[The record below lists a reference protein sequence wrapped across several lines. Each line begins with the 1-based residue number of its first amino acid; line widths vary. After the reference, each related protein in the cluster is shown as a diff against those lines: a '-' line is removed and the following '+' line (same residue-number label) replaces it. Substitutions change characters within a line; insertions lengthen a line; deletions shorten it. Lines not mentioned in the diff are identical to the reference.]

1 MPDSTGWY
9 LAGPLIAFALC
20 LLLGGV
26 LRWALR
32 RDTDARGDTLLH
44 ALDRELDEGLGLLG
58 NQDFGLLTPAVTA
71 DDGDTAEEFR
81 RLLHGAGIRATVAS
95 APDGR
100 RLILVFPEE
109 LSRARRLTAQ

>member
-9 LAGPLIAFALC
+9 LAGPLIAFVLC

-32 RDTDARGDTLLH
+32 RDTDARGETLLH
-44 ALDRELDEGLGLLG
+44 VLDRELDEGLGLLG
-58 NQDFGLLTPAVTA
+58 AQDFGLLTPAVTA
-71 DDGDTAEEFR
+71 DDEDTAGEFR
-81 RLLHGAGIRATVAS
+81 RLLQNAGIRATVAS

-109 LSRARRLTAQ
+109 LSRARRLIAQ